1 MVDVTEKD
9 ERANVEMGATLGN
22 DLRERTNEMFLS
34 FQPSQLSEL
43 ADLLRTILHDARQ
56 TSQRL
61 SNIEQMMET
70 LKGTGDCGIDNLGEH
85 TAEGKSIME

>member
-1 MVDVTEKD
+1 MDVNEKD
-9 ERANVEMGATLGN
+9 ERGHVDMGAALG
-22 DLRERTNEMFLS
+22 DGLRERTNEMFLS
-34 FQPSQLSEL
+34 FQPSQLGEL

-70 LKGTGDCGIDNLGEH
+70 LKGTGDCGIDSLAEH
-85 TAEGKSIME
+85 SSEGKSIME